1 MYVKAINDV
10 VSVFPYYINT
20 LKVDNPNT
28 SFPDSMTDEMLA
40 SWDIY
45 PVTVAEQ
52 PTHSNDQMPVMD
64 SAPTL
69 VNGAWLVGWSL
80 RSLTQEELNE
90 MADDIRDQRNTKLD
104 NSDWTQISDSPLS
117 AADKTLWQTYRQA
130 LRDITDQTGFPTD
143 VTWPTE
149 P

>member
-10 VSVFPYYINT
+10 VDTFPYYVSN
-20 LKVDNPNT
+20 LKIDNPNT

-40 SWDIY
+40 GWDMY
-45 PVTVAEQ
+45 PVTVTEQ

-64 SAPTL
+64 SVPTL
-69 VNGAWLVGWSL
+69 VNGAWLVGWTL
-80 RSLTQEELNE
+80 RALTQEELDE
-90 MADDIRDQRNTKLD
+90 TADDVRDQRNTKLD
-104 NSDWTQISDSPLS
+104 DSDWTQIADSPLS
-117 AADKTLWQTYRQA
+117 DADKTLWQTYRQE

>member
-10 VSVFPYYINT
+10 VDTFPYYVND
-20 LKVDNPNT
+20 LKADNPNT

-40 SWDIY
+40 GWDMY
-45 PVTVAEQ
+45 PVTVTEQ

-64 SAPTL
+64 SVPTL
-69 VNGAWLVGWSL
+69 VNGAWLVGWTL
-80 RSLTQEELNE
+80 RALTQEELDE
-90 MADDIRDQRNTKLD
+90 TADDVRDQRNTKLD
-104 NSDWTQISDSPLS
+104 DSDWTQIADSPLS
-117 AADKTLWQTYRQA
+117 DADKTLWQTYRQE